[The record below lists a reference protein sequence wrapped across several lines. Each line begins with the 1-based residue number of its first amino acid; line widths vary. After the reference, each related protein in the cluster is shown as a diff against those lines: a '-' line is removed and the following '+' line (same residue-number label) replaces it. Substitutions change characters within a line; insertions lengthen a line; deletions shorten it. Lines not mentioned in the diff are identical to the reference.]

1 MTDPSGA
8 TTPGF
13 SIRPAEW
20 PADEA
25 VAQQLLRNYAAYLAG
40 TPANIC
46 IDHLDEVLTTLPQT
60 WSEPDGVLLLGF
72 FGAVPAGCV
81 AIKVRHD
88 RPGACEMKRLWVE
101 SHARGHRAGRALAQ
115 AAIEWSRSHGAD
127 TLLLDTLPE
136 AMPEAAAL
144 YLSLG
149 FTETERHN
157 SNPVAGLRFLQL
169 RLR

>member
-1 MTDPSGA
+1 MIDPAQTQSLY
-8 TTPGF
+8 
-13 SIRPAEW
+13 IRPAEW

-25 VAQQLLRNYAAYLAG
+25 VAQRLLRNYAAYLSS

-46 IDHLDEVLTTLPQT
+46 IEHLEEVLLALPQT
-60 WSEPDGVLLLGF
+60 WSAPSGVLLLGF
-72 FGAVPAGCV
+72 LGGAPAGCV

-101 SHARGHRAGRALAQ
+101 GPARGYRAGRALAQ
-115 AAIEWSRSHGAD
+115 AAIDWSRSYGAD
-127 TLLLDTLPE
+127 TLLLDTVPT

-144 YLSLG
+144 YRSLG

-157 SNPVAGLRFLQL
+157 NNPVACLQFMQL